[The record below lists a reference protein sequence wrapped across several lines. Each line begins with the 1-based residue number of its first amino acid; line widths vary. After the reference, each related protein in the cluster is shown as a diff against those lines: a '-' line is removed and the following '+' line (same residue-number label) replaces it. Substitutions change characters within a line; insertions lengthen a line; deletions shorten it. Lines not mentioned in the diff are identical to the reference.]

1 MFRTRIINRTDSN
14 TEAGSFFPHLSHQ
27 KKVKS
32 NPKPERRLAIF
43 SLLVEFFKLITIILG
58 IAINNPWVEVI
69 VLHTD

>member
-1 MFRTRIINRTDSN
+1 M
-14 TEAGSFFPHLSHQ
+14 EAGSFFPSVAS
-27 KKVKS
+27 KKLKS

-43 SLLVEFFKLITIILG
+43 SLLVECFKLITIILG